1 MQEISLILEV
11 ALLFFLRIGFPVLA
25 LIALGV
31 VIDRWQT
38 RREAAIRQRYEI
50 VDSTDTV

>member
-1 MQEISLILEV
+1 MQDISLILEI

-38 RREAAIRQRYEI
+38 RREAAIRQRYET
-50 VDSTDTV
+50 VDDTGSI